1 MKIILWNTSQIYID
15 WIRRGDI
22 MKFEEFIELYENE
35 GNVNKRNTFVKSH
48 IIKSYIPLE
57 EKDVRSQIII
67 NNSYYDENGNFKVN
81 STAKHMFTFLSIV
94 DMYTDIDINF
104 KDGLNEYNKLDASMA
119 LDDILSM
126 IDEKDLNEFKIVL
139 NMKCN
144 DMITNEYEPHSYIN
158 KQVER
163 FGELIG
169 ATLYPI
175 FEKIDLDKLN
185 TILDNTFN

>member
-1 MKIILWNTSQIYID
+1 
-15 WIRRGDI
+15 
-22 MKFEEFIELYENE
+22 MKFDEFMELYDNFEE
-35 GNVNKRNTFVKSH
+35 TDKRVIFIKEH
-48 IIKSYIPLE
+48 IVKSYIPLE

-104 KDGLNEYNKLDASMA
+104 KDALNEYNKLDASMA

-126 IDEKDLNEFKIVL
+126 IDEKDLNEFKIIL

-144 DMITNEYEPHSYIN
+144 DVITNEYEPHSFIK

-163 FGELIG
+163 FVELIG
-169 ATLYPI
+169 EALSPI
-175 FEKIDLDKLN
+175 IEKIDLNNLEDFLN
-185 TILDNTFN
+185 QLKEE

>member
-1 MKIILWNTSQIYID
+1 
-15 WIRRGDI
+15 
-22 MKFEEFIELYENE
+22 MKFDEFMELYENE
-35 GNVNKRNTFVKSH
+35 ENVDKRNTFVKSH
-48 IIKSYIPLE
+48 IIKSYIHLE

-126 IDEKDLNEFKIVL
+126 IDEKDLNEFKIIL

-144 DMITNEYEPHSYIN
+144 DMITNEYEPHSYIS

-169 ATLYPI
+169 NVLTPI
-175 FEKIDLDKLN
+175 IENLDFEKLSNMLKENIE
-185 TILDNTFN
+185 

>member
-1 MKIILWNTSQIYID
+1 
-15 WIRRGDI
+15 

-35 GNVNKRNTFVKSH
+35 GNVDKRNAFVKSH

-67 NNSYYDENGNFKVN
+67 NNSYYDDNGNFKVN

-94 DMYTDIDINF
+94 DMYTDIDIDF

-119 LDDILSM
+119 LDDIVSM

-144 DMITNEYEPHSYIN
+144 DVITNEYEPHSFIK

-169 ATLYPI
+169 EVLSPI
-175 FEKIDLDKLN
+175 IEKIDLNNLEDFLN
-185 TILDNTFN
+185 QLKEE

>member
-1 MKIILWNTSQIYID
+1 
-15 WIRRGDI
+15 
-22 MKFEEFIELYENE
+22 MKFDEFMELYDNFEE
-35 GNVNKRNTFVKSH
+35 TDKRLIFIKEH
-48 IIKSYIPLE
+48 IVKSYIPLE

-119 LDDILSM
+119 LDDIVSM
-126 IDEKDLNEFKIVL
+126 IDEKDLNEFKIIL

-144 DMITNEYEPHSYIN
+144 DVITNEYESHSFIK

-185 TILDNTFN
+185 AILDNTFN

>member
-1 MKIILWNTSQIYID
+1 
-15 WIRRGDI
+15 

-35 GNVNKRNTFVKSH
+35 GNVDKRNAFVKSH

-119 LDDILSM
+119 LDDIVSM
-126 IDEKDLNEFKIVL
+126 IDEKDLNEFKIIL
-139 NMKCN
+139 NMKYN
-144 DMITNEYEPHSYIN
+144 DVIANEYEPHVYIN

-163 FGELIG
+163 FGELVGNVLKPVIEG
-169 ATLYPI
+169 LDV
-175 FEKIDLDKLN
+175 EKIIEVLN
-185 TILDNTFN
+185 DNG

>member
-1 MKIILWNTSQIYID
+1 
-15 WIRRGDI
+15 
-22 MKFEEFIELYENE
+22 MKFDEFMELYDNFKETD
-35 GNVNKRNTFVKSH
+35 KRVIFIKEH
-48 IIKSYIPLE
+48 IVKSYIPLE

-67 NNSYYDENGNFKVN
+67 NNSYYDENRNFKVN

-126 IDEKDLNEFKIVL
+126 IDEKDLNEFKIIL

-144 DMITNEYEPHSYIN
+144 DVITNEYEPHGYIS

-169 ATLYPI
+169 NVLKPVI
-175 FEKIDLDKLN
+175 EGLDVEKIIEVLN
-185 TILDNTFN
+185 DNS

>member
-1 MKIILWNTSQIYID
+1 
-15 WIRRGDI
+15 
-22 MKFEEFIELYENE
+22 MKFDEFMELYDNFKETDE
-35 GNVNKRNTFVKSH
+35 RVIFVKEH
-48 IIKSYIPLE
+48 IVKSYIPLE

-119 LDDILSM
+119 LDDIASM

-139 NMKCN
+139 NMKYN
-144 DMITNEYEPHSYIN
+144 DVIANEYEPHSFIK

-169 ATLYPI
+169 TALSPI
-175 FEKIDLDKLN
+175 IEKIDLNNLEDFLN
-185 TILDNTFN
+185 QLKEE

>member
-1 MKIILWNTSQIYID
+1 
-15 WIRRGDI
+15 
-22 MKFEEFIELYENE
+22 MKFEEFMELYDNFKETDE
-35 GNVNKRNTFVKSH
+35 RVIFVKEH
-48 IIKSYIPLE
+48 IVKSYIPLE

-119 LDDILSM
+119 LDDIVSM

-144 DMITNEYEPHSYIN
+144 DVITNEYEPHGYIS

-163 FGELIG
+163 FVELIG
-169 ATLYPI
+169 TALSPI
-175 FEKIDLDKLN
+175 IGKIDLNNLEDFLN
-185 TILDNTFN
+185 QLKEE

>member
-1 MKIILWNTSQIYID
+1 
-15 WIRRGDI
+15 
-22 MKFEEFIELYENE
+22 MKFDEFMELYDNFKETD
-35 GNVNKRNTFVKSH
+35 KRVIFIKEH
-48 IIKSYIPLE
+48 IVKSYIPLE

-94 DMYTDIDINF
+94 DMYTDIDIDF

-119 LDDILSM
+119 LDDIVSI
-126 IDEKDLNEFKIVL
+126 IDEKDLNEFKIIL

-169 ATLYPI
+169 NVLKPVI
-175 FEKIDLDKLN
+175 DGLDVEKIIEALN
-185 TILDNTFN
+185 DNS

>member
-1 MKIILWNTSQIYID
+1 
-15 WIRRGDI
+15 
-22 MKFEEFIELYENE
+22 MKFDEFMELYDNCKETD
-35 GNVNKRNTFVKSH
+35 KRIVFVKEH
-48 IIKSYIPLE
+48 IVKSYIPLE

-104 KDGLNEYNKLDASMA
+104 KDGLNEYNELDKSMA
-119 LDDILSM
+119 LDDIVSM

-144 DMITNEYEPHSYIN
+144 DVITNEYEPHGYIS

-163 FGELIG
+163 FGELVGNVLKPVIEG
-169 ATLYPI
+169 LDV
-175 FEKIDLDKLN
+175 EKIIEVLN
-185 TILDNTFN
+185 DNS